1 MTLDFQVVLI
11 VKFEKTQQW
20 PEGEAQLF
28 DQICRQANSLLTTQS
43 ARQKLYWIAI
53 FGPHWRYGINLKEDD
68 GLLELPSLIP
78 WHNTTHDNASLDDLE
93 TLAGLV
99 RAI

>member
-1 MTLDFQVVLI
+1 MQTGKLSAYYSVCPTEAVLD
-11 VKFEKTQQW
+11 
-20 PEGEAQLF
+20 
-28 DQICRQANSLLTTQS
+28 R
-43 ARQKLYWIAI
+43 RIAI
-53 FGPHWRYGINLKEDD
+53 FGPLAHWRYGIKEDD